1 MADQFSNIE
10 VNESGDGCYRHVD
23 DWVQLRF
30 GDGYKVS
37 VTVNETDF
45 VRYTV
50 IPRKP
55 SLSGVDGEPITSSV
69 YNRFRVKAWNS
80 EGELVLDE
88 VYKTGDVLTDD
99 HDPDLE
105 YMMLSCAVEYDHDT
119 QALTEEIDIEHPL
132 HLHTMNVTYGPKAR
146 NQRDVWKVSPVKKGE
161 QAIGTD
167 PLFEFGTGR
176 HSIFDDHPNAPPGA
190 ADRVSKDLQLKSAAN
205 AVLVSVSSKL
215 L

>member
-146 NQRDVWKVSPVKKGE
+146 NGATNEMCGRSPQSKKENKQLELIHCLSLALGGIPSLMIT
-161 QAIGTD
+161 QM
-167 PLFEFGTGR
+167 P
-176 HSIFDDHPNAPPGA
+176 HPG
-190 ADRVSKDLQLKSAAN
+190 
-205 AVLVSVSSKL
+205 L
-215 L
+215 LIECPRTCN